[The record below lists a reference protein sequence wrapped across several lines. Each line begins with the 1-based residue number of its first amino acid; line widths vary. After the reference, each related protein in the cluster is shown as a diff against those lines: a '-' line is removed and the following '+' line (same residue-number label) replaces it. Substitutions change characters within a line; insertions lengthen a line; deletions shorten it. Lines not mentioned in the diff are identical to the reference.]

1 MPKIEA
7 WECPTTGNL
16 FKHKEDYRRH
26 MAKLAAARRFA
37 ANRKIMLAQA
47 EVCVKELHQQKSF
60 ADICRWIEKNYRL
73 LYERQIIIGNF
84 SNRRNVMPSDFF
96 VKDVAFENMVWSD
109 MCSNSHSAPA
119 GKKTNW
125 CGSRSGD
132 GVPRGYPGYTG
143 SISFTT
149 SQYGYCD
156 LFKNTGIHTGSGG
169 GSEKK
174 FRFDVTLFAE
184 EWPMLVMHDDK
195 MWHHATKQSSL
206 SIYEDEID

>member
-7 WECPTTGNL
+7 WECPTTGSL

-37 ANRKIMLAQA
+37 ANRKLMLAQA

-60 ADICRWIEKNYRL
+60 KEICQWIEKNYRL

-84 SNRRNVMPSDFF
+84 SNRRNAMPSGFF
-96 VKDVAFENMVWSD
+96 VKDVSFENMVWSD
-109 MCSNSHSAPA
+109 RCSNSHSAPA
-119 GKKTNW
+119 GKRTNW
-125 CGSRSGD
+125 GGQHPD
-132 GVPRGYPGYTG
+132 VPRGYPGYTG

-149 SQYGYCD
+149 SLYGHCD

-169 GSEKK
+169 GSEQR
-174 FRFDVTLFAE
+174 FRFGVTLFAE
-184 EWPMLVMHDDK
+184 EWPMLVLHDKK
-195 MWHHATKQSSL
+195 MWNSHQL
-206 SIYEDEID
+206 YEDEID